1 MSQAGGEPSAVRD
14 RSRSMS
20 KTRPQL
26 HERTASLYRDFQSI
40 ASEHAIADENDATAP
55 PTKTEQM
62 KSDYMFKKWQGFGSD
77 LGSTQQT
84 NQQSPE
90 QPAQLPT
97 RMPSRNTRMPTT
109 IQEDPSAPKS
119 ISLLGDPNVDSV
131 ISKVQV
137 FKGGISDVLP
147 VTDFQSLAITGTLLE
162 SKWMLNYFYLTGE
175 GPLDLRKLKQT
186 TFRMV
191 QAFDILRTVF
201 VPYGDR
207 FLQVVLR
214 KLQPDF
220 SVVETDLDLD
230 DFTTELRQKDR
241 EHGPRLGETFV
252 QFIVAKQKKTG
263 QYRIFM
269 RLSHAQYDGYC
280 LPRILGALQ
289 AGYNG
294 LPVSSAPSFGNYVRE
309 SAKTVAG
316 AHDHWREVL
325 RGSKMTEIVNR
336 YGPNY
341 QRSAGRTVTLNRRL
355 TVPTLSYANITTAS
369 VMKAAW
375 AATLARIAGQSDIV
389 FGHVISGRNSAVANI
404 ENIIGPCLNMVPVR
418 VVYRPEWT
426 VLDLLTYIQDQQ
438 IANMV
443 SIASN
448 GIVARFRCAD
458 PVQPYESLGFRDITR
473 HCTDW
478 PDWTNF
484 SSVLQHNQAGIHSDD
499 ATLQLGGIEF
509 KVGAVGSQEDFA
521 DFSIVS
527 TSRGG
532 DQLEVQLTYAPGS
545 TITEEYAENVF
556 DMLCAN
562 AITFSEDPYTLLPSP
577 SEITSQSSTTITS
590 EKAGAKAAEKQPLTL
605 PTNTGLSKH
614 EVANVATKLRSA
626 WEQIL
631 RDDQGAPAAVEL
643 GSDFFQLG
651 GDIMGLAQ
659 VTSILDHDGLRVR
672 VEDLLDK
679 SVFVDQVGV
688 LAAERKKM
696 IDKEE
701 QNPWGEKGR
710 AAKEK
715 EDKKGQTDK
724 GAASGLASLAR
735 RMKLLKK
742 DGSKTAAKA

>member
-1 MSQAGGEPSAVRD
+1 VAGEVIDQVMSQAGGESSVFRGRSGSA
-14 RSRSMS
+14 S
-20 KTRPQL
+20 KLRPQL
-26 HERTASLYRDFQSI
+26 PERTVSLWKDFQSI
-40 ASEHAIADENDATAP
+40 ASEHAIGDGDTDYATTP
-55 PTKTEQM
+55 PAKSEQEKGREQM
-62 KSDYMFKKWQGFGSD
+62 FNKWQGFESE
-77 LGSTQQT
+77 
-84 NQQSPE
+84 P
-90 QPAQLPT
+90 QPARPVPH
-97 RMPSRNTRMPTT
+97 RMPSHELRGQNRRMPTT
-109 IQEDPSAPKS
+109 IHEGTAATKS

-147 VTDFQSLAITGTLLE
+147 VTDFQALAITGTLLE
-162 SKWMLNYFYLTGE
+162 SRWMLNYFYLDGE

-186 TFRMV
+186 AFRLV

-220 SVVETDLDLD
+220 SYQETDMSLD

-263 QYRIFM
+263 GYRIFI

-280 LPRILGALQ
+280 LPKILDALQ

-294 LPVSSAPSFGNYVRE
+294 LPISSAPSFSNYVRDT
-309 SAKTVAG
+309 AKTIAG

-341 QRSAGRTVTLNRRL
+341 SRSAGKTVTLNQML
-355 TVPTLSYANITTAS
+355 TVPSLSRVNITVAT
-369 VMKAAW
+369 VVKAAW
-375 AATLARIAGQSDIV
+375 AATLARIASQSDIV
-389 FGHVISGRNSAVANI
+389 FGHVISGRNSAVPNI

-426 VLDLLTYIQDQQ
+426 VLDLLKYVQDQQ
-438 IANMV
+438 ISNM
-443 SIASN
+443 
-448 GIVARFRCAD
+448 
-458 PVQPYESLGFRDITR
+458 QYESLGFREITR
-473 HCTDW
+473 NCTDW

-484 SSVLQHNQAGIHSDD
+484 SSVIQHNQNIHSDD

-509 KVGAVGSQEDFA
+509 KVGAAGSQEDFA

-527 TSRGG
+527 TFRGG
-532 DQLEVQLTYAPGS
+532 DQLEVQLTYAPSS
-545 TITEEYAENVF
+545 TITAEYAQHVF
-556 DMLCAN
+556 DMLCTN
-562 AITFSEDPYTLLPSP
+562 VITFSEDPYTLLPSP

-590 EKAGAKAAEKQPLTL
+590 EKAGQKAAEKQPFTL
-605 PTNTGLSKH
+605 PTNTNLPKH
-614 EVANVATKLRSA
+614 EIQELANKLRSA

-643 GSDFFQLG
+643 GSDFFELG

-659 VTSILDHDGLRVR
+659 VKSILDHEGLRIK

-688 LAAERKKM
+688 LAVERKKT
-696 IDKEE
+696 IEKEE
-701 QNPWGEKGR
+701 QSPWGEKVR
-710 AAKEK
+710 AKKEEK
-715 EDKKGQTDK
+715 VQPEKSSGF
-724 GAASGLASLAR
+724 GAFAR
-735 RMKLLKK
+735 KMKLLKK
-742 DGSKTAAKA
+742 DGSKTKG